1 MNEPQEM
8 MASRSGRETHLD
20 ELLRAALA
28 GDDKAYEVFLTSAA
42 KLVRAVLR
50 RKAGPGSVD
59 IEDVVQETLL
69 ALHLK
74 RHTWRPEAP
83 VLPWLFT
90 IARYKLIDVYR
101 RKGRRIEVDI
111 AEFSETLAAAADDE
125 TVNERDMERVLDI
138 LPEGQRRVVE
148 SISID
153 GRSIGETAQALGM
166 KEGAVRV
173 ALHRGLKA
181 IAQRFGQS

>member
-1 MNEPQEM
+1 
-8 MASRSGRETHLD
+8 MATGREARLD

-28 GDDKAYEVFLTSAA
+28 GDDRAYEAFLASAA

-50 RKAGPGSVD
+50 RKAVPGSVD

-74 RHTWRPEAP
+74 RHTWRPDAP
-83 VLPWLFT
+83 VMPWLFA
-90 IARYKLIDVYR
+90 IARYKLIDAYR

-111 AEFSETLAAAADDE
+111 ADFSETLAAEAEAE
-125 TVNERDMERVLDI
+125 TVSERDMERVLDT
-138 LPEGQRRVVE
+138 LPDGQRRVVE
-148 SISID
+148 SISVD
-153 GRSIGETAQALGM
+153 GRSIEQTAQTLGM

-181 IAQRFGQS
+181 IAQRFGKT